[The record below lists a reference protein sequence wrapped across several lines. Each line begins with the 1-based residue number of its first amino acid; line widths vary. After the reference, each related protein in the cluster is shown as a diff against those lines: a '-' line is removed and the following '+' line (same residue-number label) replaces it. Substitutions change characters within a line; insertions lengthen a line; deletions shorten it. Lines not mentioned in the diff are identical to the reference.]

1 MCMSLPNVL
10 LIDACDARRYAV
22 RLELKSLG
30 TEVRQAQ
37 SVEQAQA
44 LVRERRPDLIVCA
57 PLLPGMN
64 AFDLLELLRMRF
76 GADAAP
82 IVIHCQE
89 DTWPLANAALQ
100 RGALAVT
107 DAGALREGLA
117 AWLRAGSAK
126 APSAVAPAA
135 DAPPA
140 RLLRPTGNIGDGALR
155 TPAGAGPPGAPA
167 QRGALTLHCF
177 APVLISVLVGLLLGL
192 WIAAMLAP

>member
-1 MCMSLPNVL
+1 MSLPNVL

-30 TEVRQAQ
+30 AEVRQAQ

-64 AFDLLELLRMRF
+64 ALDLLELLRMRF

-82 IVIHCQE
+82 VVIHCQE
-89 DTWPLANAALQ
+89 DTWPLADAALQ
-100 RGALAVT
+100 HGALAVT
-107 DAGALREGLA
+107 DSGALREGLS

-126 APSAVAPAA
+126 APSAVAPVTGA
-135 DAPPA
+135 PA
-140 RLLRPTGNIGDGALR
+140 RVSQPPGGIGDRALR
-155 TPAGAGPPGAPA
+155 SPAGASAPGAPA
-167 QRGALTLHCF
+167 QRGALVLHCF
-177 APVLISVLVGLLLGL
+177 GQVLTSALVGLLLGL